1 VPELPANSPRNVE
14 DLVLDKLVQNIQDAQ
29 NGLDPRILAFFYKK
43 IEAESKVRCPTEEL
57 RNSISVIQNPELPM
71 KFELKAS
78 KRAFR
83 YVIQA
88 VESNLNAMPVATRLY
103 FQKFEEILEKEY
115 LRYIQKTENNR

>member
-1 VPELPANSPRNVE
+1 MSANSPRNVE
-14 DLVLDKLVQNIQDAQ
+14 DRVLDKLVRNIQDAQ

-43 IEAESKVRCPTEEL
+43 IETDSKVRCPTEEL
-57 RNSISVIQNPELPM
+57 RNSISVIQNRELPM

-83 YVIQA
+83 YVIEA